1 MKIFFQLVNRPQFL
15 FMVLSIKFQSFLFFP
30 FFFKTFPPLSNL
42 LDEDKKRK
50 DKIFFFFL
58 LNSCV
63 RVCVSSVCEEID

>member
-30 FFFKTFPPLSNL
+30 FFLKHSLPFQISWMKT
-42 LDEDKKRK
+42 KKGK
-50 DKIFFFFL
+50 TKSFFFL